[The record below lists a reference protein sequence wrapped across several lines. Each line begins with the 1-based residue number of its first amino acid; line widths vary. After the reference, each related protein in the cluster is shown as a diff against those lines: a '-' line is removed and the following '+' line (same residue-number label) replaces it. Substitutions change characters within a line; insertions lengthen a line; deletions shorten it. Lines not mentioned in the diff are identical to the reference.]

1 MLPLILANTQ
11 EREGEP
17 LKAGTV
23 MLPYLATSL
32 LRLRDPALS
41 KVRSSSF
48 GRAQSLGTCEGFSAY
63 IFLFSFP
70 RPQFRH
76 GTSQWISVNSC
87 RILSYRMHQTNKKL

>member
-1 MLPLILANTQ
+1 MASLRPVLPLILANTQ

-32 LRLRDPALS
+32 LRLRDAALS

-48 GRAQSLGTCEGFSAY
+48 GRAQSLGTCEGILQDALHLRFY
-63 IFLFSFP
+63 
-70 RPQFRH
+70 
-76 GTSQWISVNSC
+76 
-87 RILSYRMHQTNKKL
+87 RI

>member
-1 MLPLILANTQ
+1 MASLRPVLPLILANTQ

-41 KVRSSSF
+41 QVRPSSF
-48 GRAQSLGTCEGFSAY
+48 GRAQSLGTCDLSPQLARSARSLP
-63 IFLFSFP
+63 F
-70 RPQFRH
+70 
-76 GTSQWISVNSC
+76 V
-87 RILSYRMHQTNKKL
+87 LSHFDSWWVYYRNCFK